1 MGLLRRAYAALR
13 GVHESALRKAIATVP
28 IRIDRNGGNLVAL
41 ISTMMLAMASS
52 TQNIR
57 RVS

>member
-28 IRIDRNGGNLVAL
+28 IRIGAQFQSGP
-41 ISTMMLAMASS
+41 SMA
-52 TQNIR
+52 
-57 RVS
+57 VSEAQIVRTLLPSKP